1 MGGPGIPEEWYDE
14 SQQSHPLWQG
24 LSASSLQND
33 AGQALKPSR
42 ASVFLEW
49 NECYIPTVP
58 SGFNLTLLMMIPHIV
73 TSHGHKV
80 LIHMILQKKTQR
92 GKVTFPG
99 AKGVVKRLYMDQ
111 RSAAPSTLVHLWDS
125 YSDTVFSPVHAL
137 GLVHF

>member
-1 MGGPGIPEEWYDE
+1 MPEV
-14 SQQSHPLWQG
+14 HQG
-24 LSASSLQND
+24 REAEEKSRS
-33 AGQALKPSR
+33 SR
-42 ASVFLEW
+42 ASVFLKW